1 MQNVLED
8 EEEWEL
14 VVTEDD
20 MAGCPPD
27 VVAAARR
34 EAVERSKGP
43 RDHVLSLRRSFVEA
57 FLSRSSR
64 RDLRRIVYEAFSK
77 RGGGL
82 FPGRDNGRIAVEILR
97 LRRRMAGLHGR
108 DSFAEFRFEDTMA
121 LTPEAGMRMLGDIW
135 TKGKDAAGR
144 ERKML
149 ESFLSEEGGDIA
161 LEGGIQPWDWRYY
174 AERHRRA
181 KFDFDESEMR
191 PYLSLGAVTNAAFD
205 VSNKLYGLKYVKR
218 EDIVAYHPDVDVYEV
233 RRVKEDGSGE
243 DEIVAI
249 FLHDN
254 YSRPHKR
261 SGAWSSYY
269 RKQKK
274 NLADG
279 ADPIEAVPIVI
290 NCNNFSKG
298 STHTLLSFA
307 DGITLFHELGHG
319 HHAMLSDCFYEYLS
333 GTSVLKDFVELPSQV
348 SCRES
353 S

>member
-34 EAVERSKGP
+34 EAIDRSKGP
-43 RDHVLSLRRSFVEA
+43 LDNVLSLRRSFVEA

-82 FPGRDNGRIAVEILR
+82 FQGRDNARIAVEILR
-97 LRRRMAGLHGR
+97 LRRRLAGLHGR

-121 LTPEAGMRMLGDIW
+121 LTPEAGMRMLDDIW
-135 TKGKDAAGR
+135 MKGKDAAGR
-144 ERKML
+144 EREML
-149 ESFLSEEGGDIA
+149 ESFLSEDGGDIA

-191 PYLSLGAVTNAAFD
+191 TKNAPLPRCVAAAIDWLFWSKYFFGVALSSLGNRT
-205 VSNKLYGLKYVKR
+205 
-218 EDIVAYHPDVDVYEV
+218 E
-233 RRVKEDGSGE
+233 
-243 DEIVAI
+243 
-249 FLHDN
+249 
-254 YSRPHKR
+254 
-261 SGAWSSYY
+261 
-269 RKQKK
+269 
-274 NLADG
+274 
-279 ADPIEAVPIVI
+279 
-290 NCNNFSKG
+290 
-298 STHTLLSFA
+298 
-307 DGITLFHELGHG
+307 
-319 HHAMLSDCFYEYLS
+319 
-333 GTSVLKDFVELPSQV
+333 
-348 SCRES
+348 
-353 S
+353 